1 MAPTPLEPIDPALL
15 VTVAGGNMQWHPGLV
30 ATLES
35 SVRKKRP
42 KRPDPQMQQA
52 VTAIGTSMSSLT
64 TGVAQAKQQS
74 SQAMMQ
80 MLPQMMAR

>member
-1 MAPTPLEPIDPALL
+1 MAPLESIDRLLL
-15 VTVAGGNMQWHPGLV
+15 VTVTGGNMQWHPGLM

-35 SVRKKRP
+35 ATRKQRP

-52 VTAIGTSMSSLT
+52 VTAIGTAMSSLT
-64 TGVAQAKQQS
+64 TGVTQARQQS

-80 MLPQMMAR
+80 MLPQMMGR